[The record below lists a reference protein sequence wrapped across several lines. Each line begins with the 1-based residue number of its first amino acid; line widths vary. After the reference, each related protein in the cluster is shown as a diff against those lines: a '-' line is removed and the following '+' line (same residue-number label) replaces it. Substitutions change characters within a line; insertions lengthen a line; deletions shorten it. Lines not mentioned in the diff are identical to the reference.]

1 MGTAH
6 GHVVRDE
13 LLKLQKKGQFP
24 DEPVKK
30 KRRTNSLPDVLP
42 TTDIK
47 EVSLGG
53 VLL

>member
-1 MGTAH
+1 VTEVGTAH

-30 KRRTNSLPDVLP
+30 KGEQIHFQTYYLQQ
-42 TTDIK
+42 K
-47 EVSLGG
+47 
-53 VLL
+53 